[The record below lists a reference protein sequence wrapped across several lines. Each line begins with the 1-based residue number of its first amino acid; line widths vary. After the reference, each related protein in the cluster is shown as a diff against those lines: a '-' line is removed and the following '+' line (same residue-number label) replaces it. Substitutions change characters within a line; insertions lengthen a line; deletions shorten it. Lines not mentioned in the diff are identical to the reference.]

1 MQNYNSKK
9 LYFYF
14 LKSFLGQKTLEI
26 NQVLAFCII
35 QCITSPFTLYDDI
48 ITQLI
53 SIEVILVVAI
63 ALHGN
68 TFTKIKHNIVW

>member
-1 MQNYNSKK
+1 M
-9 LYFYF
+9 
-14 LKSFLGQKTLEI
+14 LEI

-48 ITQLI
+48 IMQLI
-53 SIEVILVVAI
+53 SIEVILAVAI

-68 TFTKIKHNIVW
+68 TITKIKHNIVW